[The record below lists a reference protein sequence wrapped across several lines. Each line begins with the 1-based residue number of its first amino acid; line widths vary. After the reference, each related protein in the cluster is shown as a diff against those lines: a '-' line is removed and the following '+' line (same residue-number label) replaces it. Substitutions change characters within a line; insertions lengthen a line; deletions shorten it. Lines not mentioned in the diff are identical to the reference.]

1 MNNESALKTFSREIQ
16 EITKWVNRKS
26 ICVLGLQSNSKEI
39 ICPKTT
45 IWGRKLKF

>member
-26 ICVLGLQSNSKEI
+26 ICVLGLPSNSKEI
-39 ICPKTT
+39 ICPKPT
-45 IWGRKLKF
+45 IWGTSFR